1 MPALANPRHEAF
13 AQAIFAGLTGRTR
26 IERAQST
33 AYLEAYPSCSPGPA
47 AWTNASRLLRRA
59 KVWERIGE
67 LQAEANKRLEPKLDL
82 SRERIGRRL
91 DLASKLAERQENAAN
106 IVAAELGIAK
116 VFHRISD
123 APNASEIDFDAA
135 RSMTDIG
142 RKLLQPKRT
151 PRALARALPSLVRAR
166 ISSRS
171 NSAKPARIVTIRR
184 PCALVVSA
192 QASCSDL
199 KPAPRLA
206 MSSRILSKSRVERA
220 KRSSRVTISTS
231 PMSRRLS
238 TLASPGRLLRAPLI
252 FSA

>member
-116 VFHRISD
+116 VFHPID
-123 APNASEIDFDAA
+123 APDPNHIDFKSAQ
-135 RSMTDIG
+135 SMQDIG
-142 RKLLQPKRT
+142 RKLLQAVGYRDPDDVSIQAAIEANDVFIDRLK
-151 PRALARALPSLVRAR
+151 A
-166 ISSRS
+166 
-171 NSAKPARIVTIRR
+171 IRE
-184 PCALVVSA
+184 AA
-192 QASCSDL
+192 QGLTVDQDD
-199 KPAPRLA
+199 
-206 MSSRILSKSRVERA
+206 
-220 KRSSRVTISTS
+220 
-231 PMSRRLS
+231 
-238 TLASPGRLLRAPLI
+238 
-252 FSA
+252 

>member
-142 RKLLQPKRT
+142 RKLLQ
-151 PRALARALPSLVRAR
+151 SVGF
-166 ISSRS
+166 
-171 NSAKPARIVTIRR
+171 
-184 PCALVVSA
+184 
-192 QASCSDL
+192 
-199 KPAPRLA
+199 
-206 MSSRILSKSRVERA
+206 
-220 KRSSRVTISTS
+220 
-231 PMSRRLS
+231 
-238 TLASPGRLLRAPLI
+238 ASPDDHSIQAAVEANDTFIDRLKAISEAAQGRTLDQDD
-252 FSA
+252 

>member
-33 AYLEAYPSCSPGPA
+33 AYLEAYPLCSPGPA

-142 RKLLQPKRT
+142 RKLLQ
-151 PRALARALPSLVRAR
+151 SVGF
-166 ISSRS
+166 
-171 NSAKPARIVTIRR
+171 
-184 PCALVVSA
+184 
-192 QASCSDL
+192 
-199 KPAPRLA
+199 
-206 MSSRILSKSRVERA
+206 
-220 KRSSRVTISTS
+220 
-231 PMSRRLS
+231 
-238 TLASPGRLLRAPLI
+238 ASPDDHSIQAAVEANDTFIDRLKAISEAAQGRTLDQDD
-252 FSA
+252 